1 MGREEYTDN
10 SMHRQTGRQTR
21 KPAGSRTTNQAASRA
36 ANRTASQTANQ
47 ITSRPMNQSAY
58 SPVRARQIARRRRQ
72 QRRRRRQMM
81 AALAVVVL
89 LAGGGAFGFRQ
100 ASLQKHR
107 QEYAEQGIAALDSQN
122 YEQAVTDFNAAIDLN
137 HGKIGSFE
145 SQMLLYRAE
154 AEYRSEDY
162 QAALATYETLY
173 GKDGQNETY
182 RTGLA
187 LCLLETG
194 DYDRA
199 LTLGVISGQI
209 YNRMAKDQINAG
221 NYDEALNTIETG
233 LSEAGADDEGRK
245 ELTFNQA
252 VAWEYKGDYKKAL
265 EILENYDQKYTA
277 EGNVARELAFLRT
290 RQGNN

>member
-162 QAALATYETLY
+162 KAALATYETLY

-199 LTLGVISGQI
+199 LTLGVIPGQI

-277 EGNVARELAFLRT
+277 EGNAARELAFLRT